1 MRKVF
6 TDFEKVKVVK
16 NRDAMIGITLVI
28 ITIGVIVALTSTE
41 SDVFE
46 VEDTLDKELGPIEE
60 TSPEIQERLDEIEK
74 QNLENE
80 YTPKERE
87 WITSGPFQIDRSEY
101 ILGEKI
107 FLRIGGLQDYEI
119 GQAVFLMPSN
129 GTHYTVYLS
138 VPFNGAG
145 KTAFNYYLEPDLSKA
160 KGICSVD
167 DLVGTWKV
175 VFRGTNYHD
184 LEFRITEE
192 IIPGDEPDYE
202 PVC

>member
-1 MRKVF
+1 MKSSFVIIPIII
-6 TDFEKVKVVK
+6 
-16 NRDAMIGITLVI
+16 AIIAIIAIIGISVSSFNEPQVTEIEDVI
-28 ITIGVIVALTSTE
+28 N
-41 SDVFE
+41 
-46 VEDTLDKELGPIEE
+46 KELETNDELTIEIDKKLE
-60 TSPEIQERLDEIEK
+60 EIEK
-74 QNLENE
+74 NVEE
-80 YTPKERE
+80 SKKVETKYDPTRERE